1 MIKRDKGITLISLS
15 IAVIIILTITGMI
28 IYSAKDSIYIRNLT
42 NMQNDLSNLRD
53 RVSLYYSEYG
63 DIPAETEYPDI
74 SKLQLANVIGANDT
88 GKFLIIELEYLEGL
102 TLNYGKDYEKYK
114 AKEYTNL
121 TDLTDI
127 YIINEN
133 SHNIFYVEGIRV
145 KENDET
151 KMYYTDSEPDK
162 EQVKLVGEKVD
173 IPETG
178 GENFSRQYG
187 TIDVIFLK
195 GTTYLAGEANTPK
208 IDEQNMV
215 PVNWNAETSSW
226 IVTDYDKWEYS
237 YSESD
242 KKWANVMLRDTLEV
256 EGILNVKT
264 ATIDEMD
271 GRKVLTEG
279 SMLVWIPRYAYKIT
293 YYSNAT
299 NNEIVGYSD
308 ARGLVDSE
316 GRTPE
321 GMETP
326 ETSIAVEDNY
336 RPHPAFEDGSDTGY
350 KQGEWDE
357 RLEGIWVGK
366 FETTEKV
373 QDKITVLPN
382 KASYRNETMNTFYN
396 DARALNIANSH
407 VMKNSEWG
415 ALVYLTKSKYG
426 KNDVA
431 GKFLEDCITGGGD
444 YKTNI
449 SQSTTGNIYGIYD
462 TVAGTYERTTSYIAN
477 SLVSEGN
484 VFTSTDGT
492 VNNKTTSTKY
502 ATVYNMASNDTKV
515 DNYNANI
522 NKIFGD
528 AMIET
533 STAGEGFETW
543 ENSFSEFSIGN
554 TPFITRGAGYNITE
568 VSQFYFYN
576 NNGTPS
582 IDAGFRLACIVK

>member
-1 MIKRDKGITLISLS
+1 MSGVFISFEGGEGSGKTTIASMIKEALTKEGYHVVLTREPGGVEIAEKIRD
-15 IAVIIILTITGMI
+15 IIHDVK
-28 IYSAKDSIYIRNLT
+28 YT
-42 NMQNDLSNLRD
+42 NMD
-53 RVSLYYSEYG
+53 RKTEALLYAASRRQHLVEKV
-63 DIPAETEYPDI
+63 IPA
-74 SKLQLANVIGANDT
+74 
-88 GKFLIIELEYLEGL
+88 LE
-102 TLNYGKDYEKYK
+102 
-114 AKEYTNL
+114 
-121 TDLTDI
+121 
-127 YIINEN
+127 
-133 SHNIFYVEGIRV
+133 
-145 KENDET
+145 
-151 KMYYTDSEPDK
+151 
-162 EQVKLVGEKVD
+162 
-173 IPETG
+173 
-178 GENFSRQYG
+178 
-187 TIDVIFLK
+187 K
-195 GTTYLAGEANTPK
+195 GY
-208 IDEQNMV
+208 
-215 PVNWNAETSSW
+215 
-226 IVTDYDKWEYS
+226 
-237 YSESD
+237 
-242 KKWANVMLRDTLEV
+242 
-256 EGILNVKT
+256 
-264 ATIDEMD
+264 
-271 GRKVLTEG
+271 
-279 SMLVWIPRYAYKIT
+279 
-293 YYSNAT
+293 
-299 NNEIVGYSD
+299 IVGYSD